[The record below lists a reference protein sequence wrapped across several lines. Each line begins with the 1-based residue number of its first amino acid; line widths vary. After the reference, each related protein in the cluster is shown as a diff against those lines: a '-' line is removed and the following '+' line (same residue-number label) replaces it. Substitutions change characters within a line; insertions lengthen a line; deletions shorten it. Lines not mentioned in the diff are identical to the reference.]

1 MNKYKV
7 WSMGVM
13 LGLYVS
19 VPAYANSFPTRPLWM
34 ANDCIAT
41 SSASA
46 LAASSRRL
54 QEGSL
59 IYQALF
65 DNSDWSGEVRAFAVA
80 ADGSLGTARWRTV
93 TSMPSS
99 TTGAPPTR
107 TLLTYDGAAGRNFAW
122 ESLTLAQ
129 QQSFLAT
136 DETLEAH
143 FEHARTRFDW
153 LRGGNDG
160 AVLSDGEQ
168 LRSRSRLLGDVV
180 NSNLLYVGAQDNGYY
195 VPNDASVTG
204 EPADSYSDYV
214 TSKTART
221 PLVVFG
227 ANDGMLHALDADNGA
242 ERFAYVPANLYPRR
256 TITPGATPGLAA
268 LSASDY
274 AHRFYVDGSLG
285 VGDIYDSGWK
295 TYIAGGF
302 GYGARGIF
310 ALDVTDSSFGPADV
324 LWEHGAPDSSVATD
338 WKNHLGHI
346 FGEPTI
352 ARLMEGSNSLYVT
365 LFGNGYASND
375 GRASLNIVNAKT
387 GVLIKRLPVPD
398 TSLGNGLS
406 TAAVFMD
413 STRHVTHVYAGD
425 LLGNL
430 WKFDLSSK
438 QSNQWSVS
446 LLFAAGTTQP
456 ITGKVRVVSHPEGG
470 RLVVFGTGRYLYAGD
485 HGNSELQTLYG
496 IWDSNSNASV
506 QKSALL
512 RQDLSDSSAV
522 GFRALSQNAMSWTT
536 YKGWY
541 LDLPVGGE
549 RVLSAPSVSKDRA
562 VFTTFTPSSASCAY
576 GDSWVIGVDLW
587 SGGRLR
593 YSLFDVNGDKY
604 FNSADVVA
612 CGSASCSPS
621 GYKLPKGT
629 LDGPGSLLGE
639 GVDFGYSSSLEGT
652 IDRFDLSGSGS
663 RPGRMSWRQIR

>member
-1 MNKYKV
+1 MNNKERC
-7 WSMGVM
+7 S
-13 LGLYVS
+13 LGILLALFVAVS
-19 VPAYANSFPTRPLWM
+19 VQATTFPTQPLWM
-34 ANDCIAT
+34 ADGCVAT

-65 DNSDWSGEVRAFAVA
+65 DSSDWSGDVRAFAVA
-80 ADGSLGTARWRTV
+80 ADGSLSSARWRTF

-107 TLLTYDGAAGRNFAW
+107 TLLTYDGSVGRSFTW

-129 QQSFLAT
+129 QQSFLAG
-136 DETLEAH
+136 DETLAAH
-143 FEHARTRFDW
+143 LEHARARFDW

-160 AVLSDGEQ
+160 AVLSDGEK
-168 LRSRSRLLGDVV
+168 LRIRSRLLGDVV
-180 NSNLLYVGAQDNGYY
+180 NANLLYVGAQDHGYY
-195 VPNDASVTG
+195 VPNDAGVTG

-214 TSKTART
+214 IIKAART

-227 ANDGMLHALDADNGA
+227 ANDGMLHALRADNGT
-242 ERFAYVPANLYPRR
+242 ERFAYVPSSLYPRR

-274 AHRFYVDGSLG
+274 SHRFYVDGSLG
-285 VGDIYDSGWK
+285 LGDVYDGDWK
-295 TYIAGGF
+295 TFIAGGF

-310 ALDVTDSSFGPADV
+310 ALDVTDESFGPADV

-352 ARLMEGSNSLYVT
+352 ARLMDGSNSLYVT

-387 GVLIKRLPVPD
+387 GVLVKQIPVSD
-398 TSLGNGLS
+398 ASSGNGLS
-406 TAAVFMD
+406 TAAVFLD

-425 LLGNL
+425 LRGNL

-438 QSNQWSVS
+438 QSNQWSAS
-446 LLFAAGTTQP
+446 LLFAAGTAQP
-456 ITGKVRVVSHPEGG
+456 ITSKVRVVSHPEGG
-470 RLVVFGTGRYLYAGD
+470 RFVVFGTGRYLYAGD
-485 HGNSELQTLYG
+485 HGNSDLQTLYG
-496 IWDSNSNASV
+496 IWDNNANGAV

-512 RQDLSDSSAV
+512 RQDWVDSGAA
-522 GFRALSQNAMSWTT
+522 GFRALSQSAINWTT
-536 YKGWY
+536 NKGWY
-541 LDLPVGGE
+541 VDLPAGGE
-549 RVLSAPSVSKDRA
+549 RVLSAPSISKDRA
-562 VFTTFTPSSASCAY
+562 VFTTFTPSSTSCAY

-593 YSLFDVNGDKY
+593 YSLFDVNNDKY
-604 FNSADVVA
+604 FNSADLVS
-612 CGSASCSPS
+612 CGGASCSPS
-621 GYKLPKGT
+621 GYKLPMGT

-639 GVDFGYSSSLEGT
+639 GVDFGYSSSLEGN